1 MMTMHNL
8 HSSMHGVV
16 WNEVVMS
23 AKCCLAAAENQI
35 ALGNVAEEMYN
46 VAVRKRNLFWGRKGK
61 SCLVGQTLY
70 SAPICNKARHFF
82 VKFSKF
88 QESTVTV
95 HLLTR
100 SHTSQSSRRHQS
112 YKRERS
118 KILIYVKVHWIFV
131 IFFNEKSLVPIQR
144 LVRRKS
150 HSISSSQEW
159 LLCRTKSSEDAI
171 LFTTILNFWS
181 LGLIIMR
188 TIYPHKTHFLSPPS
202 PMIIQQLHSVTQV
215 AHEPCIEWKI
225 SK

>member
-1 MMTMHNL
+1 MNWTGKGILMMTMHNL

-112 YKRERS
+112 FFCRQLQKPTDRRVQ
-118 KILIYVKVHWIFV
+118 KTRPRFV
-131 IFFNEKSLVPIQR
+131 E
-144 LVRRKS
+144 
-150 HSISSSQEW
+150 
-159 LLCRTKSSEDAI
+159 SE
-171 LFTTILNFWS
+171 
-181 LGLIIMR
+181 
-188 TIYPHKTHFLSPPS
+188 P
-202 PMIIQQLHSVTQV
+202 
-215 AHEPCIEWKI
+215 
-225 SK
+225 